1 MQKTA
6 VKLLP
11 IFQTLLKKMALED
24 DCRDGI
30 EGGVPITGPLQK
42 NHHSLTK
49 KIEQMTASKTDKVNV
64 NLGSENPNVDVGEA
78 DMKNILGYLN

>member
-1 MQKTA
+1 
-6 VKLLP
+6 
-11 IFQTLLKKMALED
+11 MAIED

-30 EGGVPITGPLQK
+30 EGGVPITGPLPK

-49 KIEQMTASKTDKVNV
+49 KGDQLPRNNDC
-64 NLGSENPNVDVGEA
+64 LDVGEA